1 MCYFLNMTTF
11 IKYGNVSISLPKEIT
26 QHSNF
31 TYMLVKSNL
40 NLLQGITQ
48 KKTHICLKATG
59 YHGKKYIQP

>member
-48 KKTHICLKATG
+48 KKPPHM
-59 YHGKKYIQP
+59 P